1 MRMSRLAVM
10 FLALLLVRLSFAA
23 DPPATQPSQ
32 LVRKSIDRVLSL
44 IEPDTSAPAQA
55 LTVRLVLVRSE
66 GLPSW
71 TRNLAV
77 DLAFQAPDRLLL
89 VAQVDNQTYAAARDG
104 QDIWIHEPPLKFGVL
119 GQPGVPRF
127 AGDDSS
133 IDNTLLAPFR
143 VPLTIKSQL
152 LMLPLLSQA
161 ELRPQEVLDNQP
173 CHVVRLSI
181 PQALLELLGLPAA
194 ELELAIRQID
204 DLPARIRFTDGRKIN
219 AELALRQISL
229 QPPLPADHW
238 KIKPNPGDHIE
249 RVAVSHLT
257 KFMSVAID
265 LQSARIPTLG
275 PARGQRVLVGQTGE
289 GRLELW
295 DDTRVLFLKGTPP
308 AMGRQQGTLLKKEI
322 RLVVDRILYGVGVGS
337 SFGKGRW
344 FFGEIEEAQRRL
356 APFVSDR
363 YWAEMDAL
371 ADAAGIDRREIRLAN
386 LFPEL
391 FHCTGFAIFG
401 DATQNGRMYHGRVLD
416 YLRGM
421 GLEQNAVVVVYQPD
435 EGNAWVNIGYTGFI
449 GSVSG
454 MNAKRISIGEMGG
467 RGEGNWDGKPMAQLM
482 REVMEKADTLESAI
496 DIFRKGPRTCEY
508 YYVICDG
515 NSRTAV
521 GLETTPDKF
530 VTVFPG
536 ESHPLLPRPVKD
548 ALLVSAGSRYN
559 ALVDRVQSG
568 YGRFDMLSAR
578 GLMDPPV
585 CMNSNIHSVLFAPET
600 LDLWVANADSK
611 NVASKTRYTHYNLGQ
626 MLKAPPAPPAEKAPI
641 QKLWEGLTN

>member
-10 FLALLLVRLSFAA
+10 FLALLFVRLSFAA

-32 LVRKSIDRVLSL
+32 LVRKSMDRILSL
-44 IEPDTSAPAQA
+44 IEPDMSAPAQA
-55 LTVRLVLVRSE
+55 LTARLVLVRSE

-71 TRNLAV
+71 TRDLAV

-89 VAQVDNQTYAAARDG
+89 VAHVDKQTYSAARDG

-143 VPLTIKSQL
+143 VPLTIKTQL

-257 KFMSVAID
+257 KFMTVAID

-322 RLVVDRILYGVGVGS
+322 HLVVDRILYGVGVGS

-482 REVMEKADTLESAI
+482 REVMEKADTLEAAI

-578 GLMDPPV
+578 ALMDPPV